1 MSMTA
6 VPSGS
11 APVWE
16 IPADDVA
23 DEEVDVRL
31 LAGHPAPDEGAWL
44 WVTSA
49 DPAPG
54 GELDGLILPANRPV
68 ACGGDVLA
76 HVRPAGEQ
84 DGGTAAVRVQV
95 WAVAAGSLVRVAGWD
110 QAGLEAWPELVRAP
124 AVFAI
129 GALRALEEH
138 GADVSGRE
146 QVNVTAVAGAAPAGF
161 PSLPTRVNAAG

>member
-16 IPADDVA
+16 IPADDVG
-23 DEEVDVRL
+23 DEEVDVL
-31 LAGHPAPDEGAWL
+31 SLAGQPVPDGGAWL

-49 DPAPG
+49 GPQPG
-54 GELDGLILPANRPV
+54 GELSGLLLPGNRPV
-68 ACGGDVLA
+68 AFGGDVLV
-76 HVRPAGEQ
+76 HVRPASEP
-84 DGGTAAVRVQV
+84 DGGTAVVRVQV

-110 QAGLEAWPELVRAP
+110 PADLDAWPELVRDP
-124 AVFAI
+124 AVFAM
-129 GALRALEEH
+129 GARTALEEH
-138 GADVSGRE
+138 GADVSDRG
-146 QVNVTAVAGAAPAGF
+146 QVQVITAAGSAPAGF